1 MNIDNTVALVTGA
14 NRGLGR
20 SLVDLLLARGAA
32 RVYATSRD
40 GRTPHTDPRVVPL
53 TLDVRDADRA
63 RAIAAEARDVRLL
76 INNAGS
82 LASYSTIDSDPA
94 KLRDDLDVNYFG
106 VLNIVRAFAPH
117 LVAQKDAAIVNVLSI
132 ASLASMPA
140 LGGYAAS
147 KAAAWSLTQALR
159 GELGKKGV
167 RVHAA
172 FPGPIDTD
180 MVRGMDMPKTSPDE
194 VARSILD
201 GLAADLDDIAPD
213 PTAQDVLATYL
224 RDPRELER
232 RFAS

>member
-40 GRTPHTDPRVVPL
+40 GKTPHGDPRVVPL
-53 TLDVRDADRA
+53 QLDVRDADRT

-106 VLNIVRAFAPH
+106 VLHVVRAFAPQ

-159 GELGKKGV
+159 GELGKQGV

-180 MVRGMDMPKTSPDE
+180 MVRGMDMPKTSPED
-194 VARSILD
+194 VARAILD
-201 GLAADLDDIAPD
+201 GVSAGTDDIAPD
-213 PTAQDVLATYL
+213 PTSKDVLATYL